1 MWRSRSSLQGY
12 YLGAVAPWFLAAFH
26 WFCVV
31 VERACSPGHITAYG
45 LEIGPWALLPRSC
58 AYHPPPSH
66 GMARLGVRVCLHILK
81 CCLYYFLEILD
92 FISSESLVP
101 SSVTF
106 DSFSSSALSIFMPG
120 PNTEERVG
128 VLVCVFIHQ
137 PPWLLILNGSQVSHT
152 RSPSLL
158 RLNLLLIPKVSI
170 LSEQMKFCFSQNTFF
185 LILTK
190 E

>member
-1 MWRSRSSLQGY
+1 M
-12 YLGAVAPWFLAAFH
+12 
-26 WFCVV
+26 
-31 VERACSPGHITAYG
+31 
-45 LEIGPWALLPRSC
+45 LPRLFS
-58 AYHPPPSH
+58 YHPPSSH
-66 GMARLGVRVCLHILK
+66 GLSRLEVRVCLHNLK

-92 FISSESLVP
+92 YISSESLVLGN
-101 SSVTF
+101 VGF
-106 DSFSSSALSIFMPG
+106 FLFFSSWHLHARAH
-120 PNTEERVG
+120 TEEWVG
-128 VLVCVFIHQ
+128 VLVRVFIHQ

-158 RLNLLLIPKVSI
+158 SFNLLLIPKVGI